1 MSLMPRGR
9 IPVGGVGVGGTLNTR
24 VTRPTTT
31 RGTRGTRAGLL
42 RLLNHRLARV
52 AYAGA
57 ASAAVDFGVFNL
69 LLMGLDRERTL
80 DILAANSGAFACA
93 MVVNYSL
100 NSRIT
105 FRVRPTRRSVIAYVL
120 FTAFGL
126 VFYNFNL
133 LWIRGLFDAVSPLAL
148 NASKVAAMGLLVV
161 WNYFGYQRF
170 VFGPDAHDSARP
182 HSGSDAR

>member
-1 MSLMPRGR
+1 MSVMPRGT
-9 IPVGGVGVGGTLNTR
+9 IPPGAVGVGGTLHIR
-24 VTRPTTT
+24 VTRPATP
-31 RGTRGTRAGLL
+31 RGVRAALL

-52 AYAGA
+52 GYAGG
-57 ASAAVDFGVFNL
+57 ASALVDFGVFNL
-69 LLMGLDRERTL
+69 LLLALDRERTFDVL
-80 DILAANSGAFACA
+80 IANSGAFACA

-105 FRVRPTRRSVIAYVL
+105 FGVRPTRRSLIAYVV

-148 NASKVAAMGLLVV
+148 NASKVAAMGLLVI
-161 WNYFGYQRF
+161 WNYFGYERF
-170 VFGPDAHDSARP
+170 VFGPDARESARI
-182 HSGSDAR
+182 HSRSETR

>member
-1 MSLMPRGR
+1 M
-9 IPVGGVGVGGTLNTR
+9 GGTLDTR
-24 VTRPTTT
+24 VTRPATP
-31 RGTRGTRAGLL
+31 RGVRVQLL

-52 AYAGA
+52 GYAGT
-57 ASAAVDFGVFNL
+57 ASAAVDFAVFNL
-69 LLMGLDRERTL
+69 LLLSLDRERTPDVL
-80 DILAANSGAFACA
+80 MANSAAFWCA

-105 FRVRPTRRSVIAYVL
+105 FGVRPTRRSFIAYIV

-148 NASKVAAMGLLVV
+148 YASKVAAMGLLVA
-161 WNYFGYQRF
+161 WNYFGYERF
-170 VFGPDAHDSARP
+170 VFGPDARTSRLGNP
-182 HSGSDAR
+182 GSNDR

>member
-1 MSLMPRGR
+1 
-9 IPVGGVGVGGTLNTR
+9 VGGTLDTR
-24 VTRPTTT
+24 VTRPATP
-31 RGTRGTRAGLL
+31 RGVRVRLL

-52 AYAGA
+52 GYAGA
-57 ASAAVDFGVFNL
+57 ASATVDFAVFNL
-69 LLMGLDRERTL
+69 LLLGLDRERTF

-105 FRVRPTRRSVIAYVL
+105 FGVRPTRRSLIAYVL

-126 VFYNFNL
+126 AFYNFNL
-133 LWIRGLFDAVSPLAL
+133 LWIRGLFDAVSPVAL

-161 WNYFGYQRF
+161 WNYFGYERF
-170 VFGPDAHDSARP
+170 VFGPDARR
-182 HSGSDAR
+182 SGQRYPRSDAR